1 MRIFVINLDDCFD
14 RLAQQ
19 KQQFD
24 KLNLSFK
31 RISATCASNVDTA
44 YYHHIQQYAQ
54 RPTKKAEVAC
64 FLSHKKAWEQVIK
77 ANKPCVILEDDAI
90 LVNDFSKILSEIE
103 QLTDNDID
111 LINLEVQPR
120 YKIVAKNPS
129 YHLVNQDYA
138 LYRLFLDKSGTGGYV
153 LYPSGAKKL
162 LNHSRHHFAL
172 ADAFIY
178 HCPKL
183 KMYQIEPAALLQDVI
198 CPLYNIN
205 PKNFSASSILSTPN
219 VSSSSFGFKQKIAFK
234 KNRIKTQLYLGC
246 HTLASQTKGVKR
258 KIDVHTHK
266 FTDNIK
272 DNR

>member
-1 MRIFVINLDDCFD
+1 MRIFIINLDDCFD

-31 RISATCASNVDTA
+31 KISATCASKVDET

-54 RPTKKAEVAC
+54 RPIKKAEVAC

-77 ANKPCVILEDDAI
+77 ADQPCIVLEDDAI
-90 LVNDFSKILSEIE
+90 LVNDFSKILSDIE
-103 QLTDNDID
+103 QLDDVD
-111 LINLEVQPR
+111 FINLEVQPR

-129 YHLVNQDYA
+129 HHLSNKDYA
-138 LYRLFLDKSGTGGYV
+138 SYRLFLDKSGTGGYV
-153 LYPSGAKKL
+153 LFPTGAKKL
-162 LNHSRHHFAL
+162 LNHSKHHFAL

-198 CPLYNIN
+198 CPFYDIK
-205 PKNFSASSILSTPN
+205 PKNFSVSSILSTPD
-219 VSSSSFGFKQKIAFK
+219 VLSSSFGFKQKILFK
-234 KNRIKTQLYLGC
+234 KNRIKTQLYLGY
-246 HTLASQTKGVKR
+246 HALLSQTKGVKR

-266 FTDNIK
+266 FADDIE